1 MTGQRFVD
9 TMGRVERFQQRL
21 KAAQRKEQR
30 TGKRKE

>member
-21 KAAQRKEQR
+21 KAAQKKGQKA
-30 TGKRKE
+30 GKRKE